1 MGEAEIAIA
10 NAYIGCHLSGVG
22 PSDLCDQG
30 LCNGASR
37 HRWGI
42 WMSERLWVVGNEEL
56 CLLRT
61 L

>member
-42 WMSERLWVVGNEEL
+42 
-56 CLLRT
+56 
-61 L
+61 